1 MGKNSNLWADVLLE
15 QDLAESIEKLSTQIS
30 STSSENGE
38 MVLKNKRIRPHQL
51 NKNRK
56 EKPEKPNRD
65 QNSNKISKKQ
75 NNKKFVPKLNC
86 PLVKMGQSRSLRTK
100 LEIDETMPLEVL
112 SEEIRF
118 RIWEQKRWMLKEL
131 VEEMGPAVAIE
142 IVNEVSEIEKR
153 GGIALENGRRRLPG
167 GVFIHLVRNR
177 TDIDIT
183 KINSILNAHKL
194 SDKNKKNK
202 NKK

>member
-1 MGKNSNLWADVLLE
+1 MKIYVWLNKFIIRSCR
-15 QDLAESIEKLSTQIS
+15 
-30 STSSENGE
+30 
-38 MVLKNKRIRPHQL
+38 VLKNKRIRPHQL

-153 GGIALENGRRRLPG
+153 VIL
-167 GVFIHLVRNR
+167 FIFIPLA
-177 TDIDIT
+177 TG
-183 KINSILNAHKL
+183 K
-194 SDKNKKNK
+194 
-202 NKK
+202 